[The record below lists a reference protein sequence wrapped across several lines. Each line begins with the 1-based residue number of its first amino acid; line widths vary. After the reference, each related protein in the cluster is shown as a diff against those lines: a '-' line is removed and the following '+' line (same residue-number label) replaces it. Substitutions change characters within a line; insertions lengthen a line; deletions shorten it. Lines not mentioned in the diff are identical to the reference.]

1 MERDPQLWDARAAAL
16 TSWSNRGRTASGT
29 AADDMLCE
37 PRNPSSAQD
46 GPPVRAALYSDRS
59 QATRKGQ
66 KSLAIR
72 DGSGLYSS
80 SPAAIATPA

>member
-1 MERDPQLWDARAAAL
+1 
-16 TSWSNRGRTASGT
+16 
-29 AADDMLCE
+29 MLCE

-46 GPPVRAALYSDRS
+46 GPPVRAVMQYSVKS
-59 QATRKGQ
+59 QATQKGQ

>member
-1 MERDPQLWDARAAAL
+1 MERDPQLWDTAS
-16 TSWSNRGRTASGT
+16 TSWSNRGRAASG
-29 AADDMLCE
+29 AGALELRCE

-46 GPPVRAALYSDRS
+46 GPPVRAVLYFDKS
-59 QATRKGQ
+59 QATQKGQ

-72 DGSGLYSS
+72 DGPGLYSS